1 MVGEDKEV
9 MVELVIKRGKIA
21 INVYVVLKEYMKGNK
36 IIIMS

>member
-9 MVELVIKRGKIA
+9 MVELIIKRGKIV

>member
-9 MVELVIKRGKIA
+9 MVELIIKRGKIA
-21 INVYVVLKEYMKGNK
+21 INVYVVLKERMKGNK